1 MSSHDIK
8 EAVLKQPSLLQYGIN
23 STLRPKLDFFV
34 KELGMEESSVSRLV
48 KLAPAVLGLS
58 LTDNLRPKVAS
69 IMKLCDLSP
78 YDIGYIVSTSPQE
91 LLLSQKNKIEPTL
104 RYLCTALMLTK
115 PRELGEIVLKAPRVL
130 RQGIETS
137 LARKI
142 EMLTNCNAQ
151 KSRSIA
157 ISIIRNNPS
166 LLT

>member
-1 MSSHDIK
+1 MSLYEIK

-34 KELGMEESSVSRLV
+34 EELGMEESSVSRLV

-58 LTDNLRPKVAS
+58 LADNLRPKVAS

-78 YDIGYIVSTSPQE
+78 YEIGYIVSTSPQE

-104 RYLCTALMLTK
+104 RYLWTALMLKK
-115 PRELGEIVLKAPRVL
+115 PRELGKIVLKAPRVL

-151 KSRSIA
+151 KSRSNA